1 MTNLTTFAPKKSA
14 VKNLVIFNRTSESNN
29 KKTPKNMLIC

>member
-14 VKNLVIFNRTSESNN
+14 VKNLVIFNRSFILE
-29 KKTPKNMLIC
+29 KQ

>member
-14 VKNLVIFNRTSESNN
+14 VKNLVIFNRTFI
-29 KKTPKNMLIC
+29 TRLII